1 MKIRLSA
8 LLLILAAVSLP
19 ATAAQPGEVDLT
31 PVTSALTTKPTVNI
45 RFGPAMMSGF
55 AETMRESNPE
65 MAGILASV
73 TGLRLMV
80 FEDADSTAAEPEVSG
95 LIERLNDDGWSPAIQ
110 VRDDGT
116 QVDLYLMESSEFV
129 NGLTL
134 LLRDG
139 SDVVFANI
147 HGDLDPVMIGKLIGS
162 GQAMSGFDLDGLM
175 EQIQQ
180 SGNDG
185 DDDKTE

>member
-1 MKIRLSA
+1 MKTRLSA
-8 LLLILAAVSLP
+8 LLLILAAFSLA
-19 ATAAQPGEVDLT
+19 ATAAQPGEVDLA
-31 PVTSALTTKPTVNI
+31 PVASALTTKPTVNI
-45 RFGPAMMSGF
+45 RFGPAMMAGF

-65 MAGILASV
+65 MARILGSV

-80 FEDADSTAAEPEVSG
+80 FEDADSTTAEPEVSG
-95 LIERLNDDGWSPAIQ
+95 LIERLNDEGWSPAIQ

-116 QVDLYLMESSEFV
+116 RVDLYLMESSEFV

-180 SGNDG
+180 G
-185 DDDKTE
+185 DEQD

>member
-1 MKIRLSA
+1 MKTNLSA
-8 LLLILAAVSLP
+8 LLLILAVVTLP
-19 ATAAQPGEVDLT
+19 VTAAEPGEIDLT

-45 RFGPAMMSGF
+45 RFGPAMMAGF

-65 MAGILASV
+65 MAKILGSV

-95 LIERLNDDGWSPAIQ
+95 LIEQLNDNGWTPAIEIQ
-110 VRDDGT
+110 DNGT
-116 QVDLYLMESSEFV
+116 RIDLFLIESGEFV
-129 NGLTL
+129 NGLTF

-139 SDVVFANI
+139 SDAVFANI

-162 GQAMSGFDLDGLM
+162 GQAMGNLDLDGLM
-175 EQIQQ
+175 EQFQQ
-180 SGNDG
+180 TDSDG
-185 DDDKTE
+185 EDDDKD